1 MGEDGMV
8 GACME
13 PGESG
18 DEWVWGPPIFWAIR
32 ILEWMDIFHGNVYEQ
47 IDKRLS
53 RFFVVL

>member
-32 ILEWMDIFHGNVYEQ
+32 ILEEIRQNTDRL
-47 IDKRLS
+47 KRNGWIYFMGMFMS
-53 RFFVVL
+53 K